1 MKKYVVLAAIAVG
14 CKQQEPP
21 PDNTATA
28 PAAASAGSAAPGAST
43 ASSAAGSA
51 AAAPVS
57 TQGASGARDYI
68 NVVGSSTV
76 YPFSTVVAEQ
86 FGKATQF
93 KAPKVESTGTGG
105 GLKLF
110 CDGVGVKFP
119 DIANASRRIKPS
131 EVAQCKQNGVSEIV
145 ELKIGYDGIVL
156 ANAKKAK
163 PLVIDLHHLWLALA
177 KEIPGDKPNEL
188 KRNSFATWAQ
198 VDPELPDI
206 KIEVLGP
213 PPTSG
218 TRDAFVELAMENG
231 CSHVDWIKALKA
243 SDEKKF
249 KSLCHTIREDGAF
262 IEAGENDNLIVQ
274 KLEANP
280 SAFGVFGYSFLDQ
293 NSEKVQAASIDGV
306 APSFETISG
315 GKYPVSR
322 PLYVYVKKAHVGVIP
337 GIAEYLSEFTAPRA
351 FGPEGYLADKGM
363 IPMPEAERTQYRSA
377 AVNLTPLVM

>member
-1 MKKYVVLAAIAVG
+1 MKKYVLLAAIVVG
-14 CKQQEPP
+14 CKQQEPAP
-21 PDNTATA
+21 GQAPTPAPNTATSSA
-28 PAAASAGSAAPGAST
+28 PAAQPSST
-43 ASSAAGSA
+43 
-51 AAAPVS
+51 
-57 TQGASGARDYI
+57 SGARDYI

-86 FGKATQF
+86 FGKATKF

-131 EVAQCKQNGVSEIV
+131 ELAQCKQNGVSEII

-156 ANAKKAK
+156 ANSKRAE
-163 PLVIDLHHLWLALA
+163 PLAIGLHHLWLALA
-177 KEIPGDKPNEL
+177 KEVPGDKPNEL
-188 KRNSFATWAQ
+188 KPNAYATWAQ
-198 VDPELPDI
+198 VDPKLPDI

-218 TRDAFVELAMENG
+218 TRDAFVELALESG
-231 CSHVDWIKALKA
+231 CSHVDWIKALKT

-249 KSLCHTIREDGAF
+249 KAVCHTVREDGAF

-293 NSEKVQAASIDGV
+293 NSEKVQPTSIDGV
-306 APSFETISG
+306 APTFETITA

-337 GIAEYLSEFTAPRA
+337 GISEYLSEFTSPRA
-351 FGPEGYLADKGM
+351 FGTDGYLADKGM
-363 IPMPEAERTQYRSA
+363 IPMSEAERTQFRNV